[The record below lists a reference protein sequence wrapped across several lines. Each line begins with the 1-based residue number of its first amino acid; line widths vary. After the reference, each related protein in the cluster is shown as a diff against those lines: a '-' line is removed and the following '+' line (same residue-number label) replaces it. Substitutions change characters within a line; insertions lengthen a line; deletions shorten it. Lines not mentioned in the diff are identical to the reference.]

1 MARSAILSVVLLFAG
16 LPASPAADKPAAAD
30 EKSAAELSKK
40 FVIVSHTLSGDYSS
54 VLLKGVEC
62 RKLGVREFL
71 VGEYCINADA
81 GVDKEWEGVQMWVP
95 LDKIDS
101 LMVFAD
107 EKKAWTAIKENGR
120 PKDEK

>member
-1 MARSAILSVVLLFAG
+1 VILSALLLLG
-16 LPASPAADKPAAAD
+16 GVGTPPPPAAAADKPSAD
-30 EKSAAELSKK
+30 EKPAADLSKK
-40 FVIVSHTLSGDYSS
+40 FVIVGHALGGEHCS
-54 VLLKGVEC
+54 VLLKGVEF
-62 RKLGVREFL
+62 RKLGAREFL

-95 LDKIDS
+95 VDGIDS